1 MQDEDFVA
9 EKDDSGSP
17 TDDSGGDDSDASDSG
32 GEKEV
37 NHSSPFAYNRGLLS
51 IFSCSHT

>member
-9 EKDDSGSP
+9 DKDDSGSP
-17 TDDSGGDDSDASDSG
+17 TDDSEGEDSDASDNG

-37 NHSSPFAYNRGLLS
+37 YQSSLFAYSRDLLS
-51 IFSCSHT
+51 SVNIQ